1 MKQKLL
7 YNKRSCE
14 SITMK
19 GQEGRQMIFET
30 HAHYEDAAF
39 DEDRK
44 ELLESLPKNN
54 IEYVVNVS
62 SSIKTVD
69 ESLALADSYDFIYA
83 TVGIHP
89 GETMNLDEDTFMWL
103 KEKAKHKKVVAIGEI
118 GLDYYWDTHDREIQK
133 KWFARQMELAKELN
147 LPLVIHSRD
156 AANDTFN
163 MMKEAK
169 AEESGAIL
177 HCFGYGVEQARQY
190 LNMGYYLGI
199 GGVVTFTNGR
209 KLKEVV
215 EYAPLEQLVLETD
228 CPYLSPVPYRG
239 KRNSSLYLPYI
250 AKEIAR
256 IKNTDYDTVIR
267 VTNENAKKFYFKT
280 KG

>member
-1 MKQKLL
+1 
-7 YNKRSCE
+7 
-14 SITMK
+14 
-19 GQEGRQMIFET
+19 MIFET
-30 HAHYEDAAF
+30 HAHYDDEAF
-39 DEDRK
+39 NEDREEILK
-44 ELLESLPKNN
+44 SLPENN

-62 SSIKTVD
+62 ASLKTVEKCLD
-69 ESLALADSYDFIYA
+69 LADTYDYIYA
-83 TVGIHP
+83 TVGVHP
-89 GETMNLDEDTFMWL
+89 NETGPLDEDNFLWL

-118 GLDYYWDTHDREIQK
+118 GLDYYWDTPDREIQK
-133 KWFARQMELAKELN
+133 KWFARQMEMARELN

-163 MMKEAK
+163 IMKEVK
-169 AEESGAIL
+169 ADEIGAIM

-190 LNMGYYLGI
+190 LNMGFYLGI

-215 EYAPLEQLVLETD
+215 EYAPLEQMVLETD
-228 CPYLSPVPYRG
+228 CPYLSPVPHRG
-239 KRNSSLYLPYI
+239 KRNSSLNLPYI

-256 IKNTDYDTVIR
+256 IKNIDYDTVIR
-267 VTNENAKKFYFKT
+267 ITNENAKKFYFKT

>member
-1 MKQKLL
+1 
-7 YNKRSCE
+7 
-14 SITMK
+14 
-19 GQEGRQMIFET
+19 MIFET
-30 HAHYEDAAF
+30 HAHYEDEAF

-44 ELLESLPKNN
+44 ELLDSLPKNN
-54 IEYVVNVS
+54 IEYVVNIS
-62 SSIKTVD
+62 SSIETVD
-69 ESLALADSYDFIYA
+69 KSIDLAKNYEYIYA
-83 TVGIHP
+83 AVGIHP
-89 GETMNLDEDTFMWL
+89 GETAHMDEDRFSWL
-103 KEKAKHKKVVAIGEI
+103 KERAMHKKVVAIGEI
-118 GLDYYWDTHDREIQK
+118 GLDYYWDTPDRDTQK
-133 KWFARQMELAKELN
+133 KWFARQMEMAKDLS

-169 AEESGAIL
+169 AEELGAII

-190 LNMGYYLGI
+190 LNMGFYLGI

-239 KRNSSLYLPYI
+239 KRNSSLNLPYI

-256 IKNTDYDTVIR
+256 IKNIDYDTVIHI
-267 VTNENAKKFYFKT
+267 TNENAKKFYFNERNINGQTRKS
-280 KG
+280 

>member
-1 MKQKLL
+1 
-7 YNKRSCE
+7 
-14 SITMK
+14 
-19 GQEGRQMIFET
+19 MIFET
-30 HAHYEDAAF
+30 HAHYEDKAF

-44 ELLESLPKNN
+44 ELLESLPKHN
-54 IEYVVNVS
+54 IEYVINVS
-62 SSIKTVD
+62 STIKTVD
-69 ESLALADSYDFIYA
+69 QSLDLAESYEYIYA

-89 GETMNLDEDTFMWL
+89 GDTMNLDEKKLLWL
-103 KEKAKHKKVVAIGEI
+103 MDKAKHKKVVAVGEI
-118 GLDYYWDTHDREIQK
+118 GLDYYWDTPDRKTQQ
-133 KWFARQMELAKELN
+133 KWFAMQMEMAKKLD

-177 HCFGYGVEQARQY
+177 HCFGYGVEQAKRF
-190 LNMGYYLGI
+190 LNLGYYLGI

-239 KRNSSLYLPYI
+239 KRNSSLNLTYI
-250 AKEIAR
+250 AQEIAR
-256 IKNTDYDTVIR
+256 IKNIDYDTVIR
-267 VTNENAKKFYFKT
+267 ITNENAKRFFFKT